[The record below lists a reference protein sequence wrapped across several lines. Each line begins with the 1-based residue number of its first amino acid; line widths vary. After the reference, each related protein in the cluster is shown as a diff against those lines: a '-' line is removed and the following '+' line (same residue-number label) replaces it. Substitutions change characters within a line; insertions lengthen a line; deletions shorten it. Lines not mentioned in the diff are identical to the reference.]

1 MSPLMVI
8 QIITQII
15 SSVPEALD
23 LWKKLVPLIGVKD
36 DIHPDTVVEIK
47 ELAAAT
53 IPMVEHAH
61 KAIAMLVD
69 THASVV
75 KE

>member
-1 MSPLMVI
+1 MSPLIVV

-15 SSVPEALD
+15 SSVPEAID
-23 LWKKLVPLIGVKD
+23 LWKKIMPLIGVKD
-36 DIHPDTVVEIK
+36 DIHPETVAEIK

-53 IPMVEHAH
+53 IPVVEHAH

-69 THASVV
+69 SHAVI